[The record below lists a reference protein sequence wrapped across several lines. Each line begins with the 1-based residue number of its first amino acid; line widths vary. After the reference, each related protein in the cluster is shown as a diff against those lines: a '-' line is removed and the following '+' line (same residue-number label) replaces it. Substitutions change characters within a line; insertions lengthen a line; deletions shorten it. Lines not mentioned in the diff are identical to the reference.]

1 MMSLVPPQH
10 WQPPAQQPTCTNIR
24 IRSVDD
30 AHKIFYAIHK
40 GVLRMVTRRL
50 DSDERAALQTGCVY
64 AWEERSPNT
73 EITGTGI
80 ERFTEGRRWSASRV
94 RDEFLFYYEK
104 WAPDPNHGGPQPVG
118 WEQLVKQTYSVWVE
132 TERGKR
138 KWHLTAY
145 FTQTT
150 VDRLGTVDDI
160 RDVHELEVPPGILEF
175 SVHSLTRLRGL
186 PFPFAPLAPRPAK
199 PGPSTS
205 TAARASSPP
214 SVRMYEPYSRPESRA
229 RPSQSPTTYY
239 SSREPQSYSH
249 PTPSSLQPP
258 TLHYSYPSPPNNNFT
273 ASPPNDPPYNYTR
286 QSGGDYSR
294 SDSRS
299 DIPEHPP
306 APTLAQPYS
315 SVRVRLHPS
324 ANPQLQQPQPQPQQA
339 SGWITSPMVPYQ
351 PRQGS
356 PRSDYTSSSSSSSSY
371 ASSPSAPLYP
381 LYSPGPALYDSGSDG
396 PDSRTLPRLQMPVD
410 PAPAILISSVADS
423 ELRRGDVGPCRRD
436 LAPLNSLTRL
446 HPYRRDPTD
455 DRALRLLDPRPSP

>member
-1 MMSLVPPQH
+1 
-10 WQPPAQQPTCTNIR
+10 
-24 IRSVDD
+24 
-30 AHKIFYAIHK
+30 
-40 GVLRMVTRRL
+40 
-50 DSDERAALQTGCVY
+50 
-64 AWEERSPNT
+64 
-73 EITGTGI
+73 
-80 ERFTEGRRWSASRV
+80 
-94 RDEFLFYYEK
+94 
-104 WAPDPNHGGPQPVG
+104 
-118 WEQLVKQTYSVWVE
+118 VE
-132 TERGKR
+132 TERGRR
-138 KWHLTAY
+138 KWHLSTSFFFHSGACADLATAAY

-160 RDVHELEVPPGILEF
+160 RDVHELEVPPGMF
-175 SVHSLTRLRGL
+175 TSTRMGKRRTADSEAASSSQSTVSRVYAAFPSPL
-186 PFPFAPLAPRPAK
+186 PPLAPRPAK

-214 SVRMYEPYSRPESRA
+214 SVRMYEPYSRPESRT

-249 PTPSSLQPP
+249 PTPSSSQPP

-324 ANPQLQQPQPQPQQA
+324 VNSRLQQPQPQPQQA
-339 SGWITSPMVPYQ
+339 SGGWITSPMVPYQ